1 MDLLLGIFGSK
12 LLFLLFKSASAGRIA
27 QYGMVAGS
35 HSLRLSV
42 LLLLF
47 HWGALSLL
55 DQHLVLVAGVLG
67 QIGDRCWCRADLA
80 SAMLALVALALGE
93 RELER
98 VFLVLTAVILVVEAS
113 YVLGEG
119 DADLGE
125 LAVERL
131 GFLDVILPDEL
142 DGVEAALDL
151 PLSRPDD
158 GQLADAFFDL
168 VLELGALEMRQVDS
182 SSRA

>member
-1 MDLLLGIFGSK
+1 MDLHLGIFGSE
-12 LLFLLFKSASAGRIA
+12 LLFLFFKSASAGRIA

-55 DQHLVLVAGVLG
+55 DQHLVLVASVLG
-67 QIGDRCWCRADLA
+67 QIGRRCWCRADFA
-80 SAMLALVALALGE
+80 RAMLALIALTLGE
-93 RELER
+93 RELEG
-98 VFLVLTAVILVVEAS
+98 VLVVLTAVILVVEAS
-113 YVLGEG
+113 DVLGKG

-125 LAVERL
+125 LAVQRL
-131 GFLDVILPDEL
+131 GFLDVVLPDEL
-142 DGVEAALDL
+142 DRVEATFDL

-158 GQLADAFFDL
+158 GQLADTFFDL
-168 VLELGALEMRQVDS
+168 VLELGAL
-182 SSRA
+182 

>member
-1 MDLLLGIFGSK
+1 MGIFGSE